1 MKYTESTREPEK
13 LTPRELKNINRQKVY
28 TYLYQAKE
36 CSKQEIA
43 QALGLS
49 IPTVAQSLNAFMEQ
63 DFVRSC
69 GEYES
74 TGGRK
79 AQIFGFNYLARIAI
93 GVEVLKEGIQVVAVD
108 LHGSILKEDFWQ
120 IKFENND
127 TYYRRLG
134 EMVNQFTD
142 SLNYP
147 QAQNL
152 GICITIQGLVS
163 ADGETI
169 TFSEILNCTG
179 VNRNTY
185 QQYLNLPCRLIHDT
199 EAAAL
204 AESWQR
210 PDIENA
216 VYLSLNRNFGGIL
229 IINGHVFS
237 GRDLNSGIIEHL
249 CLDPNGPLC
258 YCGKQGCVETYC
270 SANGLKNAAQ
280 MELPLFFSRVHNGDP
295 RCCKIWRNYLRNLA
309 LTIDN
314 IRMIVDCDFI
324 LGGFLLQYMNED
336 DIARLIRYVK
346 EQCAFDSPHFTLK
359 LSRHGSKSAPL
370 GAAISLIEQF
380 FQQLNWQ

>member
-1 MKYTESTREPEK
+1 MKYTESMRESEK
-13 LTPRELKNINRQKVY
+13 LTPKELKIINRQKVY
-28 TYLYQAKE
+28 TYLYQVKKS
-36 CSKQEIA
+36 SKQEIA

-49 IPTVAQSLNAFMEQ
+49 IPTVAQSLNIFMEQ
-63 DFVRSC
+63 DFARVL

-79 AQIFGFNYLARIAI
+79 AQIFGFNHLARIAI
-93 GVEVLKEGIQVVAVD
+93 GVEVLKEGVQIVAVD
-108 LHGSILKEDFWQ
+108 LYGTILKEAFWQ
-120 IKFENND
+120 IEFKNCD
-127 TYYRRLG
+127 AYYRRLG
-134 EMVNQFTD
+134 DMINQFTH

-152 GICITIQGLVS
+152 GICITVQGLVS
-163 ADGETI
+163 SDGETI

-179 VNRNTY
+179 VSRSTY
-185 QQYLNLPCRLIHDT
+185 QQYLELPCRLIHDT

-204 AESWQR
+204 SESWQR
-210 PDIENA
+210 SDLENA

-229 IINGHVFS
+229 IMKEHTFT
-237 GRDLNSGIIEHL
+237 GRDLGNGIIEHL

-270 SANGLKNAAQ
+270 YADSLKNAMQ
-280 MELPLFFSRVHNGDP
+280 MEFPLFFSRVHGGDP
-295 RCCKIWRNYLRNLA
+295 RCCKIWRNYLHKLA

-324 LGGFLLQYMNED
+324 LGGFLLQYMNAN
-336 DIARLIRYVK
+336 DIALLTRYVK

-359 LSRHGSKSAPL
+359 LSQYGSKSASL
-370 GAAISLIEQF
+370 GAAISLIERF
-380 FQQLNWQ
+380 FDQLNWQ